1 MQYNEIMQDIAF
13 YDMEGLL
20 SQNVRETV
28 CDIVCSIEPPVY
40 SIDWIDIDTI
50 IQAVDNGVFE
60 LEDVFDVHFDN
71 DADDWYIVRSIRGK
85 RVRSYLGIGFVE
97 ANIAS
102 SYAAFFCNKD
112 TDTRVM
118 YRIGE
123 THWYEDLN
131 SAIKAAIEIKE
142 KMNFLIPPVIYKT
155 LVISRDGIA
164 VLGRHVYSQNTLT
177 YDIDMY
183 V

>member
-20 SQNVRETV
+20 SQDVRETV
-28 CDIVCSIEPPVY
+28 CDIVCSIEPPIY

-50 IQAVDNGVFE
+50 IQAVDNGAFE

-71 DADDWYIVRSIRGK
+71 DADDWYIVRTIRGK
-85 RVRSYLGIGFVE
+85 RVRSYFGIGIVHAHTAF
-97 ANIAS
+97 

-112 TDTRVM
+112 VQTSVL

-123 THWYEDLN
+123 THWYEDLE
-131 SAIKAAIEIKE
+131 SALEAATEIMK
-142 KMNFLIPPVIYKT
+142 KMDLINPPVVYKT
-155 LVISRDGIA
+155 LVVSRDGIA

>member
-1 MQYNEIMQDIAF
+1 MQYNNIMQDLES

-20 SQNVRETV
+20 SEDVRETV
-28 CDIVCSIEPPVY
+28 CDIVCSIEPPIN

-50 IQAVDNGVFE
+50 IQAVENGAFE

-71 DADDWYIVRSIRGK
+71 DADDWFIVRTIRGK
-85 RVRSYLGIGFVE
+85 RVRSYFGIGSVH
-97 ANIAS
+97 AHIAF

-112 TDTRVM
+112 VQTRVM

-123 THWYEDLN
+123 TNWYKDLGSALEAASEIMKN
-131 SAIKAAIEIKE
+131 S
-142 KMNFLIPPVIYKT
+142 PVVYKT
-155 LVISRDGIA
+155 LVISRDGIP
-164 VLGRHVYSQNTLT
+164 VLGWNVYSQNALT
-177 YDIDMY
+177 YDIEMY